1 MRDIFY
7 KIDFL
12 IHYLSNYKHN
22 TMNALLDKYT
32 HILEPCNKETSVD
45 TIISHP
51 LYTIVKKSIDAYN
64 NTNVL
69 LSLSGGVDSMVMLEL
84 LCHIPSISVYCC
96 HLNYNNRK
104 ESSDEMRFLKDYC
117 ELKNVYFDYI
127 EFDFIRSETKRD
139 IYEKETRRMRYKYY
153 QELIDKYECSCVVL
167 AHHKDDIVEN
177 IYNNIMRGCREPND
191 LIVLKE
197 FNTILDVNVCRPLL
211 HVYKDVVYDVASKY
225 NIPYFLDTTPDWSC
239 RGKMRRKI
247 FPMCDDCY
255 GSQYKENIIQLGED
269 CETMGNIINTYIID
283 TIMKND
289 VIVEGKNFS
298 IRISDVLKEKIIM
311 KIVLKKVLHQMGL
324 NIMKS
329 KCIDQLMNVLHS
341 KKQQKMSLL
350 KNYNT
355 IVNENSIVFTSLL
368 HTA

>member
-1 MRDIFY
+1 MKYKY
-7 KIDFL
+7 KILKYTIIQCLDY
-12 IHYLSNYKHN
+12 I
-22 TMNALLDKYT
+22 MDALLNKYT
-32 HILEPCNKETSVD
+32 DILEPCVKETPLDAIVN
-45 TIISHP
+45 HP
-51 LYTIVKKSIDAYN
+51 LYTNIEQSIDEYN

-84 LCHIPSISVYCC
+84 LCHIPSITVYCC

-104 ESSDEMRFLKDYC
+104 ESIIEMRFLKDYC
-117 ELKNVYFDYI
+117 ELKNVHFDYI

-139 IYEKETRRMRYKYY
+139 VYEKETRRMRYKYY
-153 QELIDKYECSCVVL
+153 QELIDKYGCSCVLL

-283 TIMKND
+283 TVMKND

-298 IRISDVLKEKIIM
+298 IRVSDVLKEKVVM
-311 KIVLKKVLHQMGL
+311 KIVLKKILHQMGL

-329 KCIDQLMNVLHS
+329 KCIDQLINVLHS

-368 HTA
+368 HNA

>member
-1 MRDIFY
+1 MKYKY
-7 KIDFL
+7 KILKYTIIQCLDY
-12 IHYLSNYKHN
+12 I
-22 TMNALLDKYT
+22 MDALLNKYT
-32 HILEPCNKETSVD
+32 DILEPYVKETPLDAIVN
-45 TIISHP
+45 HP
-51 LYTIVKKSIDAYN
+51 LYTNIVQSIDEYN

-84 LCHIPSISVYCC
+84 LCHIPSITVYCC

-104 ESSDEMRFLKDYC
+104 ESINEMRFLKDYC
-117 ELKNVYFDYI
+117 ELKNVHFDYI

-139 IYEKETRRMRYKYY
+139 VYEKETRRMRYKYY
-153 QELIDKYECSCVVL
+153 QELIDKYECSCVLL

-283 TIMKND
+283 TVMKND

-298 IRISDVLKEKIIM
+298 IRVSDVLKEKVIM
-311 KIVLKKVLHQMGL
+311 KIVLKKILHQMGL

-329 KCIDQLMNVLHS
+329 KCIDQLINVLHS

-368 HTA
+368 HNA